1 MIDAGFRFFWGT
13 RPANA
18 GIGGRRSVLDFPMFT
33 NNSDLEAIGRLARLG
48 V

>member
-1 MIDAGFRFFWGT
+1 MIDAEFRIFWFIC
-13 RPANA
+13 PANV
-18 GIGGRRSVLDFPMFT
+18 GIDGRRSLLEFPMFT

>member
-1 MIDAGFRFFWGT
+1 MIDADFRFFWCT
-13 RPANA
+13 CPANV
-18 GIGGRRSVLDFPMFT
+18 GIDGRRSLLEFPMFT

>member
-1 MIDAGFRFFWGT
+1 MIDADFRLFWCT
-13 RPANA
+13 CLANV
-18 GIGGRRSVLDFPMFT
+18 GIDGRRSLLEFPMFT

>member
-1 MIDAGFRFFWGT
+1 MIDAGFRFFWFICST
-13 RPANA
+13 NA
-18 GIGGRRSVLDFPMFT
+18 GIDGWRSVLKFLMFT

>member
-1 MIDAGFRFFWGT
+1 MIDADFRFIRCT
-13 RPANA
+13 RPANV
-18 GIGGRRSVLDFPMFT
+18 GIDGRRSLLEFPMLT